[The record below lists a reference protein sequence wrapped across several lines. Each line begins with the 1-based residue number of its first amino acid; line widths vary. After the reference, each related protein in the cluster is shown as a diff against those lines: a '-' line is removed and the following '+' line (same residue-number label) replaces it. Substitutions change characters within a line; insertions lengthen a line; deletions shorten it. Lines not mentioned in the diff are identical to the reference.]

1 MLRPTAICLFILFI
15 AFSVAANA
23 ATIYASTDKRTSLLE
38 LYTSEGCSSC
48 PPADRWLSKL
58 KKDKRLWKEFIPVA
72 FHVDYWNYIGWEDRF
87 SSAEYSERQRN
98 YARTKNLKTVYTP
111 GFLLN
116 GEEWRSF
123 FGLRKLSPDMSE
135 LVGTLTINVD
145 KQKLD
150 ATYVPM
156 HLKNTKLKLNIAV
169 LGFDL
174 VTEVRAGENRGKQ
187 LKHDFVILG
196 YGNIVMDSSEQGYI
210 ISSDF
215 PDVSIT
221 APRSGIVAWVSEGE
235 EQTPIQVVGGWFEE
249 NN

>member
-1 MLRPTAICLFILFI
+1 MLLT
-15 AFSVAANA
+15 AFSTVVNA
-23 ATIYASTDKRTSLLE
+23 ATIYSSTDKRISLLE

-72 FHVDYWNYIGWEDRF
+72 FHVDYWNYIGWDDRF
-87 SSAEYSERQRN
+87 SSAKYSQRQRN

-111 GFLLN
+111 GFLFN

-123 FGLRKLSPDMSE
+123 FGLRKLSPDTSGS
-135 LVGTLTINVD
+135 VGTLIIKID
-145 KQKLD
+145 KQRLD
-150 ATYVPM
+150 ATYVPLN
-156 HLKNTKLKLNIAV
+156 LKNTKLKLNIAL

-187 LKHDFVILG
+187 LKHDFVVLG
-196 YGNIVMDSSEQGYI
+196 YSNIVMSSTKQGYT
-210 ISSDF
+210 ISSDL
-215 PDVSIT
+215 PDASTT
-221 APRSGIVAWVSEGE
+221 APRLGIVAWVSEGE
-235 EQTPIQVVGGWFEE
+235 EQTPIQVVGGWLEE